1 MYGQEHVEAY
11 RATDGERGYS
21 WNGTQTLLLTTTGR
35 RTGQARTTPLIF
47 AEHAGGHAVVAS
59 YGGNAQHPA
68 WYLNLQ
74 ANPTVT
80 VQIKGEVFQA
90 TARTA
95 TPQEK
100 SELWPIMARE
110 WPAYDDYQAKT
121 TREIP
126 IVVLERS

>member
-1 MYGQEHVEAY
+1 MFGQEHVEAY
-11 RATDGERGYS
+11 RATDGQRGYS

-35 RTGQARTTPLIF
+35 RTGQSHTTPLIF
-47 AEHAGGHAVVAS
+47 AEHSGGYAVVAS
-59 YGGNAQHPA
+59 YGGSAQHPA

-80 VQIKGEVFQA
+80 VQIKGEVFEA

-95 TPQEK
+95 RPQEK
-100 SELWPIMARE
+100 SELWPIMASE
-110 WPAYDDYQAKT
+110 WPAYDEYQTKT

-126 IVVLERS
+126 VVVLERS

>member
-47 AEHAGGHAVVAS
+47 AEHAGGYAVVAS
-59 YGGNAQHPA
+59 HGGSAQHPA

-80 VQIKGEVFQA
+80 VQIKAEVFEA

-100 SELWPIMARE
+100 AELWPIMARE
-110 WPAYDDYQAKT
+110 WPAYDEYQTKT
-121 TREIP
+121 SRDIP
-126 IVVLERS
+126 IVILERS